1 MHYLPKTATHSIH
14 VYTVYVLDIYEQ
26 HILKSIVGW
35 VMYTIEN
42 SLVYFE
48 RERERERNR
57 AKPRGHRMKERQR
70 VREKEIGRQLERK
83 KRERER
89 DMRDR
94 VMERGGTENGRLII
108 TFSILSG

>member
-1 MHYLPKTATHSIH
+1 
-14 VYTVYVLDIYEQ
+14 
-26 HILKSIVGW
+26 
-35 VMYTIEN
+35 
-42 SLVYFE
+42 
-48 RERERERNR
+48 
-57 AKPRGHRMKERQR
+57 MKERQR